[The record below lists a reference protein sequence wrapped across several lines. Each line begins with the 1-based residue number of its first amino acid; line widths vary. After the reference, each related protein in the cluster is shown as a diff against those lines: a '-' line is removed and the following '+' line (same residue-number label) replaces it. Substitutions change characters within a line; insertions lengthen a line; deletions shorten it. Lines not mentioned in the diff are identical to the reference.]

1 MVLCRVIGEKRV
13 FDAKLCEGYKGKVLY
28 SLNGF
33 FFASFVFLVVF
44 KLSLFLNFQSI
55 ASFMVSVFYSK

>member
-28 SLNGF
+28 SLSGF
-33 FFASFVFLVVF
+33 
-44 KLSLFLNFQSI
+44 
-55 ASFMVSVFYSK
+55 